1 MQEQKI
7 SVMPFNE
14 VEVVDKL
21 YSACRTCYA
30 EGTPQE
36 QYAKTQ
42 EELTGATG
50 WEKKWKLIRH
60 VLDSGHTSTVE
71 HVQFTFFISGV
82 SRACYDDQTE
92 VLTREGWKLFRD
104 VTEQDKIATRNS
116 LGLVEWQSPTNFIQY
131 PFNGTMHKYKSEGVD
146 LLVTS
151 NHNLFIKKYD
161 VRTPS
166 KFHLETSEGIKVNRF
181 KMTKN
186 IVVDGMA
193 SPQIEI
199 KGYSYKRKNN
209 QGNYY
214 TVKVPSKVFR
224 KDVFIKFLAIYLSDG
239 SVYYD
244 KKENSYTINIAQ
256 ASQSYKGTKINENT
270 RKEIIAVM
278 KALGLT
284 PVTEANRIKCKSLL
298 LGHYFNQLGTST
310 EKRVPFEIFTFFNRE
325 YANIFIDTYAKYDG
339 TEYKGHKF
347 LFTTSKQL
355 KDDIQLIASIAGY
368 ASSIYID
375 DRVEQSRKLLGHPIV
390 HNFVCYRVSLSN
402 RRNLEPMVKR
412 DKHFSMQE
420 YNGIVY
426 CLEVPN
432 HVIMVRRNGLMVWC
446 GNCTHQL
453 VRHRIGVSYSQQSQR
468 YCTFGDGF
476 NYVVPPSISKDP
488 ELLAKFRELMTQI
501 NDTYQYFL
509 GKEIP
514 AEDARMVL
522 PNACTTNLT
531 VSLNLRAL
539 IHLCQERMCTNAQ
552 YEIRNMVKQM
562 AKLITDKIPELA
574 PYLVPKCKALGY
586 CNESPSRTC
595 GCMPLKKHAL
605 QNVHAPSR
613 E

>member
-1 MQEQKI
+1 MEV
-7 SVMPFNE
+7 SVIPFNE

-60 VLDSGHTSTVE
+60 VLDSGHHSVLE
-71 HVQFTFFISGV
+71 HASFTFFISGV

-131 PFNGTMHKYKSEGVD
+131 PFNGAMHKYKSEGVD
-146 LLVTS
+146 LLVTP

-186 IVVDGMA
+186 IVVDEMA
-193 SPQIEI
+193 SSQVEI
-199 KGYSYKRKNN
+199 KGYSYQRKNN
-209 QGNYY
+209 QGKYY
-214 TVKVPSKVFR
+214 TVEVPSKIFR

-256 ASQSYKGTKINENT
+256 ASQSYKGTEINENT

-278 KALGLT
+278 KALGLA

-310 EKRVPFEIFTFFNRE
+310 EKRVPFEIFTFFNKE
-325 YANIFIDTYAKYDG
+325 YANIFIDTYTKYDG
-339 TEYKGHKF
+339 AEYKGHKF

-375 DRVEQSRKLLGHPIV
+375 DRAGQSHKLLGHYIV

-420 YNGIVY
+420 YNGVVY

-468 YCTFGDGF
+468 YCTFDKGF
-476 NYVVPPSISKDP
+476 NYVIPPNINRDP
-488 ELLAKFRELMTQI
+488 ELLEKYREVMASI
-501 NDTYQYFL
+501 NDAYQFFL
-509 GKEIP
+509 EHNIK

-522 PNACTTNLT
+522 PNACATNLT

-539 IHLCQERMCTNAQ
+539 MHFCEERMCTCAQ
-552 YEIRNMVKQM
+552 GEIRQMARSM
-562 AKLITDKIPELA
+562 AKLITDKIPELKE
-574 PYLVPKCKALGY
+574 YLREKCYRLGY
-586 CNESPSRTC
+586 CNESSKRSC
-595 GCMPLKKHAL
+595 GRKPLKSEVFKK
-605 QNVHAPSR
+605 
-613 E
+613 